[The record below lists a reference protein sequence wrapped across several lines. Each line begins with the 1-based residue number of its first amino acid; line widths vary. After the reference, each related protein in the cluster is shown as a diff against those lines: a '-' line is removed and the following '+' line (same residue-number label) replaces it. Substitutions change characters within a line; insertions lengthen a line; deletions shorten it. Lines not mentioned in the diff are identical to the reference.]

1 MRDTGAGRAAVESS
15 ADREKSWPPRGGEQP
30 TDRADEE
37 APAMAIDVR
46 PHQSL
51 GMSLIR
57 EAFGQYRRVLF
68 VAPTAFG
75 KTVTFS
81 AISASATQLGRRIV
95 IIAHRQ
101 ELIDQISRT
110 LAWFDVDHGIISPQ

>member
-1 MRDTGAGRAAVESS
+1 
-15 ADREKSWPPRGGEQP
+15 
-30 TDRADEE
+30 
-37 APAMAIDVR
+37 MAIDLR

-68 VAPTAFG
+68 VAPMAFG

-101 ELIDQISRT
+101 DLIDQISRT
-110 LAWFDVDHGIISPQ
+110 LAWVDVDHGVISRSEEHTSEIQSHMRISYAVFS

>member
-1 MRDTGAGRAAVESS
+1 
-15 ADREKSWPPRGGEQP
+15 
-30 TDRADEE
+30 
-37 APAMAIDVR
+37 MAIDLR

-81 AISASATQLGRRIV
+81 AISASATQLGRRTV

-110 LAWFDVDHGIISPQ
+110 LAWFDVDHGIISPQYSPAYRKQVQLASIGTLPSRLKNGTLPAEHA